1 MEYIKKHNIIILENK
16 DYENTTRE
24 NLTKLIWSMNDQ
36 YSWNEGKD
44 LSLLIKADLTKL
56 FKLDKDYVIDL
67 YNKSYLFGFDP
78 EEIGEQLNIVCPH
91 CFSNKFEAIKK
102 AYLPI
107 DINTDTYAIWE
118 EDNKELM
125 WDNEIKILCCK
136 CGKIYDTPKE

>member
-1 MEYIKKHNIIILENK
+1 MEYIKNHNIIILEDM

-24 NLTKLIWSMNDQ
+24 DLIKLIWSMNDQ
-36 YSWNEGKD
+36 FSWNEGKD

-56 FKLDKDYVIDL
+56 YKIDSNYIENL
-67 YNKSYLFGFDP
+67 YNDSYLFGFDL

-107 DINTDTYAIWE
+107 NINTDTYAIWE
-118 EDNKELM
+118 EDERELM
-125 WDNEIKILCCK
+125 WDSEIKILCCK
-136 CGKIYDTPKE
+136 CGNIYDTPKE